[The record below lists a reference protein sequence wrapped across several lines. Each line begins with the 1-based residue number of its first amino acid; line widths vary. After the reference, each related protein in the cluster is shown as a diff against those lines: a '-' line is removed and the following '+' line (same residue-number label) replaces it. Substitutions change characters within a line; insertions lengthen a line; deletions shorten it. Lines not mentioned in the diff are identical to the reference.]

1 MNRRKQYARLVEL
14 LKATPPDVIIKAAAR
29 CDGHSILKPE
39 AFTDAGLP
47 AEVVQHLTTT
57 YKSDAS
63 PKGTIFVGG
72 QPVKE
77 LTGVYGL
84 DVLTFIAGALGVE
97 YEDKI
102 GRGFRAQSI
111 QQALHRHFASTDSP
125 KPAA

>member
-1 MNRRKQYARLVEL
+1 MTKKQYARLVEL
-14 LKATPPDVIIKAAAR
+14 VKATPPDVILKAAAR
-29 CDGHSILKPE
+29 CDGHSILNPE
-39 AFTDAGLP
+39 AFTDVGLP
-47 AEVVQHLTTT
+47 HDVVEHLTTR
-57 YKSDAS
+57 YKSDGT

-102 GRGFRAQSI
+102 GRGFCAQST
-111 QQALHRHFASTDSP
+111 QQALHKHFASQPDT